1 MASVS
6 SKCINDNGLKMVIK
20 NTNYTKQE
28 IERILEAGHASKL
41 TVSQEKLLEIN
52 EKIYLFDGIKK
63 EDIIRMTTNVKFKRY
78 AKGDVIMNSGDMSYE
93 VYFILNGM
101 GVVVVDGKKIVA
113 TIDSGNMFGEMAFLT
128 KKPRNA
134 TILSYKEGTTIISFE
149 INDNKCNEIFSY
161 PFALLYQN
169 IALDLTRKVEI
180 ANKK

>member
-1 MASVS
+1 
-6 SKCINDNGLKMVIK
+6 MVIK
-20 NTNYTKQE
+20 NTNYTKEE
-28 IERILEAGHASKL
+28 IARILEAGNACKL
-41 TVSQEKLLEIN
+41 SVSQEKLLEISD
-52 EKIYLFDGIKK
+52 KIYLFNGIKQ
-63 EDIIRMTTNVKFKRY
+63 EDVIRMTTNVKFKRY
-78 AKGDVIMNSGDMSYE
+78 AKGDVIMNSGDATKD

-149 INDNKCNEIFSY
+149 INDEKCNEIYSY

-169 IALDLTRKVEI
+169 IALDLTRKIEI

>member
-1 MASVS
+1 
-6 SKCINDNGLKMVIK
+6 MVIK

-28 IERILEAGHASKL
+28 IGRILEAGHAGKL
-41 TVSQEKLLEIN
+41 TISQEKLLEISD
-52 EKIYLFDGIKK
+52 KIYLFDGISK
-63 EDIIRMTTNVKFKRY
+63 EDIMRMTTNVKFKRY
-78 AKGDVIMNSGDMSYE
+78 AKGDVIMNAGDTTCD

-128 KKPRNA
+128 KKSRNA

-161 PFALLYQN
+161 PFALLYRN
-169 IALDLTRKVEI
+169 IALDLTRKIEL
-180 ANKK
+180 ANHKK

>member
-1 MASVS
+1 
-6 SKCINDNGLKMVIK
+6 MVIK
-20 NTNYTKQE
+20 NTNYTQE
-28 IERILEAGHASKL
+28 EIARILEAGHATKL
-41 TVSQEKLLEIN
+41 SVSQEKLLEISD
-52 EKIYLFDGIKK
+52 KIYLFNGIKK
-63 EDIIRMTTNVKFKRY
+63 EDVIRMTKNVKFKRY
-78 AKGDVIMNSGDMSYE
+78 AKGDVIMNAGDDTKD

-149 INDNKCNEIFSY
+149 INDEKCNEIYSY

-169 IALDLTRKVEI
+169 IALDLTRKIEI

>member
-1 MASVS
+1 
-6 SKCINDNGLKMVIK
+6 MVIK
-20 NTNYTKQE
+20 NTNYTQE
-28 IERILEAGHASKL
+28 EIARILEAGHATKL
-41 TVSQEKLLEIN
+41 SVSQEKLLEISD
-52 EKIYLFDGIKK
+52 KIYLFNGIKK
-63 EDIIRMTTNVKFKRY
+63 EDVIRMTKNVKFKRY
-78 AKGDVIMNSGDMSYE
+78 AKGDVIMNAGDDTKD
-93 VYFILNGM
+93 VYFVLNGM

-149 INDNKCNEIFSY
+149 INDEKCNEIYSY

-169 IALDLTRKVEI
+169 IALDLTRKIEI